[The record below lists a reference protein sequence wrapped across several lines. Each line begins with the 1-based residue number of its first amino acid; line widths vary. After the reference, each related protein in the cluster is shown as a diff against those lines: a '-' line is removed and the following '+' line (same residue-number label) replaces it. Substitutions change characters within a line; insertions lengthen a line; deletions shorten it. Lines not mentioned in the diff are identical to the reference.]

1 MEERPV
7 SDIEAPFLA
16 KLKDGDEAAFAG
28 LVADLAPG
36 LLDFARTF
44 TSSPALAEDIVQE
57 TWLAVI
63 RGLHAFEG
71 RASLK
76 TWIFSILVRRARTI
90 AARDARLH
98 ARAAARAAEVEW
110 EPGQGRRGL
119 WEETPVP
126 WSVVDP
132 EAIYQSQ
139 EALQVLQAAM
149 DRLPEMQRQVV
160 LLRDVEGLSA
170 EEVCNILAL
179 SETNVR
185 VILHRGR
192 AKLRQALDRYMRDGA
207 TSEGAAPSES
217 VGRVAARGIR

>member
-1 MEERPV
+1 MDDRSV
-7 SDIEAPFLA
+7 SDIEGPFLA

-28 LVADLAPG
+28 LVADLGPG

-44 TSSPALAEDIVQE
+44 TSSSALAEDIVQE

-63 RGLHAFEG
+63 RGLHAFEA

-98 ARAAARAAEVEW
+98 ARVAARAAEVEW

-119 WEETPVP
+119 WDETPIP

-132 EAIYQSQ
+132 EAIHQSQ
-139 EALQVLQAAM
+139 EALLVLQTAL

-170 EEVCNILAL
+170 GNVCNILAL

-192 AKLRQALDRYMRDGA
+192 AKLRQALDRYMHDGA
-207 TSEGAAPSES
+207 PSDGAASSET
-217 VGRVAARGIR
+217 VGRVAARGVR

>member
-1 MEERPV
+1 V

-16 KLKDGDEAAFAG
+16 KLKGGDEAAFAG
-28 LVADLAPG
+28 LVADLGPG

-44 TSSPALAEDIVQE
+44 TSSTALAEDIVQE

-63 RGLHAFEG
+63 RGLHAFEA

-119 WEETPVP
+119 WDDTPLP
-126 WSVVDP
+126 WSVDDP
-132 EAIYQSQ
+132 EAIHQSQ
-139 EALQVLQAAM
+139 EALLVLQTAL
-149 DRLPEMQRQVV
+149 DQLPEMQRQVV

-170 EEVCNILAL
+170 ADVCNILAL

-207 TSEGAAPSES
+207 TSGGAAPSEIT
-217 VGRVAARGIR
+217 GRVAARGIR